1 MSAKHLW
8 HIRIMPLRGCIVNG
22 VKSIQK
28 KPSHDFKLCRF
39 QGSGA
44 IPFFFVANTNYLF
57 AIFVR
62 HEMSVRLCG
71 SMYTHS
77 FVCVL
82 VSVSECTR
90 NVLLCGNE
98 FFCGWSHAFSYTE
111 RKKQKKN
118 VHMNFC
124 ASTQRRTLLFMLF
137 FSTIYVEGVS
147 FLLTNI
153 YILVRM
159 LWDCMRVQREQG
171 ESCFIWLC
179 GQVSALA
186 SAPRARSLLLISFS
200 LCTLCQRHQAAALLY
215 ISFFF

>member
-1 MSAKHLW
+1 MILSFA
-8 HIRIMPLRGCIVNG
+8 G
-22 VKSIQK
+22 
-28 KPSHDFKLCRF
+28 FKGQQQFLF
-39 QGSGA
+39 FS
-44 IPFFFVANTNYLF
+44 FFFLVANTNYLF

-90 NVLLCGNE
+90 NVLLCVNE

-111 RKKQKKN
+111 RKKQKN

-137 FSTIYVEGVS
+137 FFLQSMSRVCRS
-147 FLLTNI
+147 F
-153 YILVRM
+153 
-159 LWDCMRVQREQG
+159 
-171 ESCFIWLC
+171 
-179 GQVSALA
+179 
-186 SAPRARSLLLISFS
+186 
-200 LCTLCQRHQAAALLY
+200 
-215 ISFFF
+215 